1 MHRFLLRCA
10 TAFVTGVLFWLAGCD
25 NAADLDLRV
34 IAGEVAYVEAY
45 LQAGGDPNVRAR
57 DGMPV
62 FCVAVASRQY
72 AIVEKFIDSGVDV
85 NIAHDGDLSAI
96 TIAAWNG
103 DVRMLEVLMA
113 TGGVNPVSPVHIW
126 ALKKAVASGDMSM
139 LVFLLEHGFGTT
151 QSLSVEESPLDAARR
166 FGYDEMAGVLED
178 YSSSMRESTRP

>member
-1 MHRFLLRCA
+1 
-10 TAFVTGVLFWLAGCD
+10 
-25 NAADLDLRV
+25 
-34 IAGEVAYVEAY
+34 
-45 LQAGGDPNVRAR
+45 
-57 DGMPV
+57 
-62 FCVAVASRQY
+62 
-72 AIVEKFIDSGVDV
+72 
-85 NIAHDGDLSAI
+85 
-96 TIAAWNG
+96 
-103 DVRMLEVLMA
+103 MLEVLMA